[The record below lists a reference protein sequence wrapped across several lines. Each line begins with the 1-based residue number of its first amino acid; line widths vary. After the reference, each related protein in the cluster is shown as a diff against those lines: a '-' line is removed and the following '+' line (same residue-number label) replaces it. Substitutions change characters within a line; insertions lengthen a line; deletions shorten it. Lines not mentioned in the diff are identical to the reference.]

1 MHRPPLLQMVLEQ
14 VNRPDDKRCP
24 VALVSLQVTRILSE
38 QFDFSGSLAS
48 TSFQVCSLTSSALL
62 RDKLMVLLQPFLL
75 DLYRIHLMVMEFFIR
90 MYSESGATIGDFA
103 RVSTLTVSQVRLSL
117 GRGPLDYQP
126 SQQEINPK
134 TFFALKQEFEQ
145 ARYEEVRDRQMKEL
159 EIEDD
164 LMSKLPVRCL
174 SGTNLVLRRLADLL
188 AHYRS
193 LRDKLYHESF
203 EFVRAQ
209 RISCLQ
215 QGSWFAVA
223 QAPTGGAASANR
235 LRSAAKYRFYRLA
248 PNRRFLHFV
257 EASERLP
264 IRGGLDDLPEKSTSS
279 YTWSLC
285 IHLIRYLDSRHHNS
299 VGCDRRDRR
308 EV

>member
-1 MHRPPLLQMVLEQ
+1 MQFQQNYANAWYELQLQPVNLEDLKHAAILQSIYEHSGLDTAQYTPDNYDYRKLGFAQNPPDIMYDFLNAGVLGMYTLHHIATAHRETFESVSEPCERKRSNLAYPIYRPLLLQMVLEQ

-48 TSFQVCSLTSSALL
+48 TSFQVCSLTSSALN
-62 RDKLMVLLQPFLL
+62 REKLMILLQPFLL
-75 DLYRIHLMVMEFFIR
+75 DLYRIHLIVMEFFIR

-164 LMSKLPVRCL
+164 LMSKLPVRY
-174 SGTNLVLRRLADLL
+174 A
-188 AHYRS
+188 
-193 LRDKLYHESF
+193 
-203 EFVRAQ
+203 
-209 RISCLQ
+209 
-215 QGSWFAVA
+215 
-223 QAPTGGAASANR
+223 
-235 LRSAAKYRFYRLA
+235 
-248 PNRRFLHFV
+248 
-257 EASERLP
+257 
-264 IRGGLDDLPEKSTSS
+264 
-279 YTWSLC
+279 
-285 IHLIRYLDSRHHNS
+285 
-299 VGCDRRDRR
+299 
-308 EV
+308 